1 MINGYIISV
10 SYTHLPENVEK
21 WFGDREKMLQILRLY
36 MGVGAKRRRKDLM
49 YAKQIFELISY
60 FFDGE
65 SAEDVYKRQR

>member
-1 MINGYIISV
+1 
-10 SYTHLPENVEK
+10 
-21 WFGDREKMLQILRLY
+21 

-65 SAEDVYKRQR
+65 SAEEMDEFKLDEDMVSKILKSYLASMTIMMIIQYGLTSLRR

>member
-1 MINGYIISV
+1 
-10 SYTHLPENVEK
+10 
-21 WFGDREKMLQILRLY
+21 

-65 SAEDVYKRQR
+65 SAEEMDEFKLDEDMVIHSYICYEAYPYQRVHLTGSSSLLRMGTH